1 MPTSGNTIRQ
11 QTLVS
16 PTPRDAGLEI
26 TIRVRLY
33 ENAVDVYDLTP
44 DGEVHAKRVMDTL
57 MNAANVITTKLVV
70 CRSGSPRALPPDS
83 SEGPSPPTGT
93 GSPDGRR

>member
-1 MPTSGNTIRQ
+1 MMPESGNTIRQ

-16 PTPRDAGLEI
+16 PTPRDAGLET

-57 MNAANVITTKLVV
+57 MNAADVITTKLVV
-70 CRSGSPRALPPDS
+70 LQERFATRSAA
-83 SEGPSPPTGT
+83 
-93 GSPDGRR
+93 